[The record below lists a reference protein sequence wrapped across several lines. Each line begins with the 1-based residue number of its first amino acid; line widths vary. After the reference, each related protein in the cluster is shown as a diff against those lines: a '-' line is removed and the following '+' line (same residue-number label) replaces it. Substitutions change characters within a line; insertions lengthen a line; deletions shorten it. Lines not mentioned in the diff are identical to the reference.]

1 MCVDSNFPKPIPK
14 MFSSVIVIPN
24 SYFESMQR
32 GIEFVNVCTNFE
44 SVETQAITIPGA
56 SASIKCRSRPPG
68 AAGRPPGPRGPY
80 LKGSISNLSLIF
92 QQNQQTLQGSFSS
105 VSTPIF
111 ASKYSLESSRRDLHN
126 ALLCTVLQSNFSQK
140 SSTFFRD

>member
-68 AAGRPPGPRGPY
+68 AAGRPPGPRGQRPRRRGAPCEDPGGG
-80 LKGSISNLSLIF
+80 LDVGLPCDQSPRRTLRSGRALREPRGSVRFYACSDSKLERIVFLTPNF
-92 QQNQQTLQGSFSS
+92 PFS
-105 VSTPIF
+105 P
-111 ASKYSLESSRRDLHN
+111 
-126 ALLCTVLQSNFSQK
+126 
-140 SSTFFRD
+140 